1 MKKYTWELTIGIGA
15 AVLILLLHA
24 GIDVTPMLF
33 GAAVLILF
41 KLILDGRSPM
51 GRRFETIGSASQSGG
66 ELPQVT
72 FEDIGGQDVAKRELI
87 EALSF
92 MKQNDLSSQLGI
104 RPLKGI
110 LLVGPPG
117 TGKTLMAK
125 AAANYTD
132 SAFISASGSQFV
144 EMYAGVGA
152 QRVRQ
157 LFKKAHT
164 LAEQRGKT
172 SCVIF
177 IDEIDVLG
185 AKRGSHQGHMEYDQ
199 TLNELLTQLDGIDTA
214 QRVHTLVVAATNR
227 ADILDPALM
236 RPGRF
241 DRIVRV
247 DLPDKNGRLRILEIH
262 AKGKPLGADVDL
274 EQVAQETYGFS
285 GAHLENVLN
294 EAAIQAL
301 RRSSSE
307 ISARDIREAVEK
319 VMLGEKLDRRPT
331 PEERR
336 RIAYHEAGHA
346 LVAEWNR
353 PGAVAS
359 ITITSR
365 GSALGYIR
373 QSPSSDQYLKT
384 RDELLGEINV
394 CTAGALSEEIF
405 FGQRSTGAVGDIKQ
419 ATEVAKQMVYAGLSP
434 LGIVGA
440 DLPREQLHKAVTEII
455 RQQEEVVRAYLL
467 QHKKELQAAAE
478 HLLQYESI
486 SGDQLRNFLT
496 KLAS

>member
-1 MKKYTWELTIGIGA
+1 MKKYRWELLAGIGA
-15 AVLILLLHA
+15 AVFVLLLRF
-24 GIDVTPMLF
+24 GVDVSPVLF
-33 GAAVLILF
+33 GAAIIFVL
-41 KLILDGRSPM
+41 KMILDGRSPM
-51 GRRFETIGSASQSGG
+51 GRRFETIGAAPQTGG
-66 ELPQVT
+66 DLPQIT
-72 FEDIGGQDVAKRELI
+72 FEDIGGQEVAKRELV

-92 MKQNDLSSQLGI
+92 MKESSLSKKLGI
-104 RPLKGI
+104 RPLRGI

-132 SAFISASGSQFV
+132 SVFLSASGSQFV

-157 LFKKAHT
+157 LFKKAGT
-164 LAEQRGKT
+164 LAEQRGKS
-172 SCVIF
+172 SCVVF

-214 QRVHTLVVAATNR
+214 QRVQTLVVAATNR
-227 ADILDPALM
+227 ADILDPALL

-247 DLPDKNGRLRILEIH
+247 DLPDKEGRLRILEIH
-262 AKGKPLGADVDL
+262 AKDKPLADDVDL
-274 EQVAQETYGFS
+274 EQVARETYGFS

-301 RRSSSE
+301 RRRSPE
-307 ISARDIREAVEK
+307 ITGHDIREAIEK

-331 PEERR
+331 MEERK

-353 PGAVAS
+353 HGAVAS
-359 ITITSR
+359 ITINSR

-373 QSPSSDQYLKT
+373 QSPSDDQYLRT

-394 CTAGALSEEIF
+394 CTAGALSEELF
-405 FGQRSTGAVGDIKQ
+405 FGQRSTGAIGDIKQ
-419 ATEVAKQMVYAGLSP
+419 ATEIAKQMVYAGLSP
-434 LGIVGA
+434 LGIVSA
-440 DLPREQLHKAVTEII
+440 DLPHELLHKAVTDII
-455 RQQEEVVRAYLL
+455 RQQEEIVRTYLL
-467 QHKKELQAAAE
+467 QHQKELEAAAE
-478 HLLQYESI
+478 HLLQYDSI
-486 SGDQLRNFLT
+486 SGDQLRNFLVT
-496 KLAS
+496 LAS